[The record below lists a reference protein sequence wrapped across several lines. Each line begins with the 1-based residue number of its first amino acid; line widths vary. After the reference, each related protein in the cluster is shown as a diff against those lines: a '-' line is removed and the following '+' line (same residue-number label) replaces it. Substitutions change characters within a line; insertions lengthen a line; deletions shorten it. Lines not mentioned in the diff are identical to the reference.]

1 MDIMLSSRMTG
12 FMSDSGSVL
21 YSFFFFET
29 GDFDVTIPVEGE
41 ISEVIVKTCTDERT
55 VWKKWNSMVFISQ
68 QSVTVYILYRW

>member
-21 YSFFFFET
+21 YSFFFET

-41 ISEVIVKTCTDERT
+41 ISEVIVKTRTDERT

>member
-1 MDIMLSSRMTG
+1 
-12 FMSDSGSVL
+12 MSDSGSGL

>member
-1 MDIMLSSRMTG
+1 MFSAV
-12 FMSDSGSVL
+12 FV
-21 YSFFFFET
+21 FFET

-55 VWKKWNSMVFISQ
+55 VWKKCNSMVFISQ

>member
-1 MDIMLSSRMTG
+1 
-12 FMSDSGSVL
+12 MSDSGSVL

>member
-55 VWKKWNSMVFISQ
+55 VWKK
-68 QSVTVYILYRW
+68 